1 MNISEK
7 VLRNDEKAIYTLRD
21 LYRNHGYSH
30 YKISKFEE
38 YDLYAHHKNFL
49 VSDSILSFTDKNG
62 KLMALKPDVTLSIAK
77 HVSNDS
83 SNVTQKVYYNEHVY
97 RTSAASDGFREI
109 MQTGLECIG
118 NVDIYAESEVIMLA
132 MKSLQ
137 SISEDYL
144 LDLSHIGLLEGMLE
158 AAGLDISYHS
168 SVLNLIGSKNIPGIR
183 ALCTNLSIDETMCQ
197 RICEMVNLY
206 LPLTEATEVLS
217 SLIVG
222 EKAAKALNELRQISE
237 ILDIYGLS
245 KHLFFDFSIVS
256 DTHYYD
262 GLIFKGFLNG
272 LSESLLSGGRYDRL
286 LTQLGKKEGMGAIGF
301 AVYLDRLER
310 FGSEEES
317 FDIDVLLIYED
328 NIDIRSIVQA
338 VKLLNESGKTVRTAT
353 APDPSVRCRQLLK
366 IGKGGIEILETYD

>member
-77 HVSNDS
+77 HVSDDS

-97 RTSAASDGFREI
+97 RTSASSDGFREI

-144 LDLSHIGLLEGMLE
+144 LDLSHMGLLEGMLE
-158 AAGLDISYHS
+158 AAGIDISYHS
-168 SVLNLIGSKNIPGIR
+168 LVLNLIGSKNIPGIR
-183 ALCTNLSIDETMCQ
+183 TTCANLSIDEDMCQ
-197 RICEMVNLY
+197 RICEMVSLY
-206 LPLTEATEVLS
+206 LPMTEATEVLS

-222 EKAAKALNELRQISE
+222 EKAAKALKELRQISE

-286 LTQLGKKEGMGAIGF
+286 LTQLGKKQGMGAIGF
-301 AVYLDRLER
+301 AVYLDRLEH
-310 FGSEEES
+310 FGSAEES

-338 VKLLNESGKTVRTAT
+338 VRLLNESGKTVRTAT